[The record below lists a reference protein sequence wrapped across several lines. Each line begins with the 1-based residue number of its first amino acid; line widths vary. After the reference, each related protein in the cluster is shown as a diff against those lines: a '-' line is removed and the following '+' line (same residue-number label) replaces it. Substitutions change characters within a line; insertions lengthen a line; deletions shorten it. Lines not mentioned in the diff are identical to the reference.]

1 MKTDGFLKLLR
12 KVIREEVSNAI
23 KAELRPILNE
33 IKINSHIEPTRR
45 AKSISR
51 PAPVATKKQ
60 FTKNAMLNDLLN
72 ETTAMTPDQGMV
84 DYSTMDYS
92 SELEQSYGEQQ
103 LVARPMAPL
112 VTNDINGIPVNMQN
126 ENVAKTVGLMTK
138 DYSAL
143 MKAIDK
149 KKNK

>member
-33 IKINSHIEPTRR
+33 IKIDSHTEPTRR

-60 FTKNAMLNDLLN
+60 YTKNAMLNDLLN
-72 ETTAMTPDQGMV
+72 ETTAMAPDQGMV

-103 LVARPMAPL
+103 LVARPLAPL

>member
-33 IKINSHIEPTRR
+33 IKIDSHMEPTRHV
-45 AKSISR
+45 KSINR

-72 ETTAMTPDQGMV
+72 ETTAMAPDQGMV

-92 SELEQSYGEQQ
+92 SAMEQSYGEQQ
-103 LVARPMAPL
+103 IVARPLAPL
-112 VTNDINGIPVNMQN
+112 VTNDINGVPVNMQN

-149 KKNK
+149 KKNR

>member
-33 IKINSHIEPTRR
+33 IKIDSHTEPTRR

-51 PAPVATKKQ
+51 PPPVATKKQ
-60 FTKNAMLNDLLN
+60 YTKNAMLNDLLN
-72 ETTAMTPDQGMV
+72 ETTAMAPDQGMV

-92 SELEQSYGEQQ
+92 SAMEQSYGEQQ
-103 LVARPMAPL
+103 IVARPLAPL
-112 VTNDINGIPVNMQN
+112 VTNDINGVPVNMQN

-149 KKNK
+149 KKNR

>member
-33 IKINSHIEPTRR
+33 IKIDSHTEPTRR

-60 FTKNAMLNDLLN
+60 YTKNAMLNDLLN
-72 ETTAMTPDQGMV
+72 ETTAMAPDLGMV

>member
-33 IKINSHIEPTRR
+33 IKIDSHMEPTRH
-45 AKSISR
+45 AKSINR
-51 PAPVATKKQ
+51 PAMAATKKQ

-72 ETTAMTPDQGMV
+72 ETTAMAPDQGMV
-84 DYSTMDYS
+84 AYSTMDYS

-103 LVARPMAPL
+103 IVARPLAPL
-112 VTNDINGIPVNMQN
+112 VTNDINGVPVNMQN

-149 KKNK
+149 KKNR

>member
-33 IKINSHIEPTRR
+33 IKIDSHTEPTRR

-60 FTKNAMLNDLLN
+60 YTKNAMLNDLLN
-72 ETTAMTPDQGMV
+72 ETTSMAPDQGMV